1 MWQLMLWGSCAF
13 ILYTYFGYPAL
24 LYIIGK
30 IRKQRVR
37 NDLGR
42 PELPSVCLI
51 ISAFNEER
59 VIGDKTQNSLSQRY
73 PADKLTVLVAS
84 DGSTDRTCEIVREF
98 ADYGV
103 ELVHNDSRRGK
114 SAVLNDVVRAR
125 NEDIIVFTDANSLL
139 SEDAVGKLARQ
150 FNDPASGCVIGRL
163 RYVERE
169 TSSVGKGEGVYW
181 RYEGLVSRLESALHS
196 VLVANGA
203 IFAIRRELFQELYP
217 EVANDFQ
224 IPIDIADGGHG
235 VVYAPEAEAV
245 EHTTVF
251 WREEFQRKVRIILR
265 GLTGFSV
272 LRRRIRGFRLWQFS
286 SHKLLRWMVG
296 PFLVIAFVSNAVL
309 ATTSKVY
316 AGLFVLQL
324 LFYFA
329 ALIGSFLR
337 HVENPK
343 KIFYVP
349 FYFTMVNAAA
359 LVGIVKF
366 LGGQRQT
373 VWEKAESTRLT
384 PVEPLARD
392 NVCPPERETAGARD
406 MTGSHLAHDHATEK
420 ATGPRAKVAKN

>member
-1 MWQLMLWGSCAF
+1 MWQLMLWGSCAIIF
-13 ILYTYFGYPAL
+13 YTYFGYPAL
-24 LYIIGK
+24 LYLMGK
-30 IRKQRVR
+30 LRKRRIHSGV
-37 NDLGR
+37 NH

-59 VIGDKTQNSLSQRY
+59 VIGNKIQNSLSQRY

-84 DGSTDRTCEIVREF
+84 DGSTDRTCEIVEEF

-103 ELVHNDSRRGK
+103 ELVHNDNRRGK
-114 SAVLNDVVRAR
+114 SAVLNDVIRAR
-125 NEDIIVFTDANSLL
+125 TEDIIVFTDANSLL
-139 SEDAVGKLARQ
+139 SGDAVGKLARR
-150 FNDPASGCVIGRL
+150 FDDPEIGCVIGRL

-169 TSSVGKGEGVYW
+169 ASSVGKGEGAYW
-181 RYEGLVSRLESALHS
+181 RYEGLVSRLESGLHS
-196 VLVANGA
+196 VLVANGP
-203 IFAIRRELFQELYP
+203 IFAIRRELFRQLYP

-251 WREEFQRKVRIILR
+251 WREEFRRKVRIVLR
-265 GLTGFSV
+265 GLTGFSA
-272 LRRRIRGFRLWQFS
+272 LRRRMRGFRLWQFT

-296 PFLVIAFVSNAVL
+296 PFLIAAFVSNAVL
-309 ATTSKVY
+309 ATTSTVY
-316 AGLFVLQL
+316 AGLFALQL
-324 LFYFA
+324 LFYLA

-359 LVGIVKF
+359 LVGITKF
-366 LGGQRQT
+366 LGGQRLR

-384 PVEPLARD
+384 PVEPLTRD
-392 NVCPPERETAGARD
+392 TVSPPEKETRGAGH
-406 MTGSHLAHDHATEK
+406 MTSPRSVNDNAGK
-420 ATGPRAKVAKN
+420 APGPRAKVAKN